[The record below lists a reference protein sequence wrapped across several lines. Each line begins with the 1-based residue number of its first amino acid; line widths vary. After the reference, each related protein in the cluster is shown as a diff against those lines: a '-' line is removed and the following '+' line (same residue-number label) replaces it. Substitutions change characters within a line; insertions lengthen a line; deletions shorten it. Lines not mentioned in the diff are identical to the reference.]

1 MQNVKLRP
9 TDVPKWFWYSL
20 VSIVVVLVVI
30 PFNLLKK
37 LIARSTV
44 KRDFEAEEVV
54 SNQTPLKRFVFQQ
67 WTGDTT
73 AAQEH
78 RIFVYFLMPALG
90 GFALMVILPFFMGV
104 YYSFTNWSGLN
115 SGRQVFIGLENYIRL
130 INDYRFFYSFVRT
143 AIYSVLN
150 IISINAVAFAL
161 ALVVTQKLKLK
172 NVYRAGFFMPNLIGG
187 LVLGYIWQFIFNR
200 ALIRF
205 GGVFATSLLIDGNTA
220 MFGLIA
226 VVTWQYAGYIMMIY
240 IAALQNVPVDLIE
253 ASKIEGANAFQ
264 RLRHILLPLVAQAF
278 TISLFL
284 TLVTSFKQF
293 DTVQSLTQGFPS
305 MLLPEWIMNLYGV
318 SVTQTVFSLDFIAS
332 DIYKEAFTRY
342 NMGFGQAKAILF
354 FVILAMISL
363 IQVYFNKRREVEL

>member
-1 MQNVKLRP
+1 MHNTKLQLNEA
-9 TDVPKWFWYSL
+9 PKILWYTL
-20 VSIVVVLVVI
+20 VSIAVVLFVI
-30 PFNLLKK
+30 PFNMLKK
-37 LIARSTV
+37 LVTRSTV
-44 KRDFEAEEVV
+44 KRDFEAEEIVANE
-54 SNQTPLKRFVFQQ
+54 SSLRRFVFQQ

-78 RIFVYFLMPALG
+78 RIFVYFLFPALG
-90 GFALMVILPFFMGV
+90 GFALMVIVPFFMGV

-115 SGRQVFIGLENYIRL
+115 TGRQLFIGLENYVRL
-130 INDYRFFYSFVRT
+130 FQDYRFFFSFIRTVTYS
-143 AIYSVLN
+143 ILN
-150 IISINAVAFAL
+150 IIAINAVAFGL

-187 LVLGYIWQFIFNR
+187 LVLGYIWQFIYNR
-200 ALIRF
+200 AIVEF
-205 GGVFATSLLIDGNTA
+205 GGVFETSILSNGTSA
-220 MFGLIA
+220 MIGLII

-305 MLLPEWIMNLYGV
+305 MLLPQWIMDAYGV
-318 SVTQTVFSLDFIAS
+318 TVTQTVFSLDLIAS

-342 NMGFGQAKAILF
+342 NMGFGQAKAIVF

-363 IQVYFNKRREVEL
+363 VQVYVNKRREVEM

>member
-1 MQNVKLRP
+1 MQNTKLQLNEA
-9 TDVPKWFWYSL
+9 PKILWYTL
-20 VSIVVVLVVI
+20 VSIAVVLFVI
-30 PFNLLKK
+30 PFNMLKK
-37 LIARSTV
+37 LVTRSTV
-44 KRDFEAEEVV
+44 KRDFEAEEIVANE
-54 SNQTPLKRFVFQQ
+54 SSLRRFVFQQ

-78 RIFVYFLMPALG
+78 RIFVYFLFPALG
-90 GFALMVILPFFMGV
+90 GFALMVIVPFFMGV

-115 SGRQVFIGLENYIRL
+115 TGRQLFIGLENYVRL
-130 INDYRFFYSFVRT
+130 FQDFRFFFSFIRTVTYS
-143 AIYSVLN
+143 ILN
-150 IISINAVAFAL
+150 IIAINAVAFGL

-187 LVLGYIWQFIFNR
+187 LVLGYIWQFIYNR
-200 ALIRF
+200 AIVEF
-205 GGVFATSLLIDGNTA
+205 GGVFETSILSNGTSA
-220 MFGLIA
+220 MIGLII

-305 MLLPEWIMNLYGV
+305 MLLPQWIMNAYGV
-318 SVTQTVFSLDFIAS
+318 TVTQTVFSLDLIAS

-342 NMGFGQAKAILF
+342 NMGFGQAKAIVF

-363 IQVYFNKRREVEL
+363 VQVYVNKRREVEM